1 MDKKLENRIPMR
13 HIKKGSHLLG
23 LSIVCLTF
31 IIRANVYIVRKYR
44 HIVKRS

>member
-31 IIRANVYIVRKYR
+31 IIRARNVYIVRKY
-44 HIVKRS
+44 